1 MKKLDPKELAGLM
14 NMAMADHPDFRGNQS
29 QMIAFFNE
37 TCGVK
42 LDNIWPTMKNAFE
55 EVGKV
60 NGRPVYS
67 FKKAEDNP
75 KKVQPIYYELVE
87 KAMQN
92 RRDYVNGLNRQKG
105 QSAMEGAKQ
114 NTKPSAANCVIPEKP
129 KLNEEDCVKFLK
141 DLGYKIYKPIVE
153 YQEL

>member
-1 MKKLDPKELAGLM
+1 MSKRLDPKEITGLM
-14 NMAMADHPDFRGNQS
+14 NMAMAEHPDFRGNQS

-42 LDNIWPTMKNAFE
+42 LDNIWSTMKNAFE

-60 NGRPVYS
+60 NGRPVYG

-75 KKVQPIYYELVE
+75 KKIQPIYYELVE

-92 RRDYVNGLNRQKG
+92 RRDYMNNLNRQKG
-105 QSAMEGAKQ
+105 LSAMEGAKQ
-114 NTKPSAANCVIPEKP
+114 NTKPTNANCIAHP
-129 KLNEEDCVKFLK
+129 KLTEEDCVKFLK